1 MKKPTGRKLL
11 MFVILSI
18 VYWALAFLP
27 MLYTALSTCGEGDM
41 PSCDP
46 TPTSVAIAL
55 CAILYVALATVFFR
69 KKLSG
74 LD

>member
-1 MKKPTGRKLL
+1 MKKPTSRKLL

-18 VYWALAFLP
+18 TYWAVAAFPILF
-27 MLYTALSTCGEGDM
+27 TALSVCGDM

-46 TPTSVAIAL
+46 TSTRVAIAS
-55 CAILYVALATVFFR
+55 CAILYVVLATVFFR

>member
-1 MKKPTGRKLL
+1 MTKPTGRKLL

-18 VYWALAFLP
+18 VYWALACIPILF
-27 MLYTALSTCGEGDM
+27 TALGTCGDM

-46 TPTSVAIAL
+46 TPIRVAIVL
-55 CAILYVALATVFFR
+55 CAILYVVLATVFFR